1 MQNKLLYIRKHAGIE
16 LEVQLF
22 AVRRCQTNTM
32 QNILFCAYNY
42 HFLHNAYTLSSYMA
56 QPYILM
62 LILKIH
68 NMSSKL

>member
-1 MQNKLLYIRKHAGIE
+1 MQNILLYVRKHAGIE
-16 LEVQLF
+16 LEVF
-22 AVRRCQTNTM
+22 AVRRSQINTM
-32 QNILFCAYNY
+32 QNILFCAYSY